1 MAQTY
6 PSCLSPERMHSHLLF
21 LADLPIQMDFTSP
34 KQSMPLQA
42 FGVRNGTYLPSPN
55 ENVFAIPCV
64 HWNPRYEFGWDELH
78 LAREPQEIQEPG
90 PPPVL

>member
-6 PSCLSPERMHSHLLF
+6 PSCLSPERIHSHLLF

-42 FGVRNGTYLPSPN
+42 FGGNGTYLP
-55 ENVFAIPCV
+55 ENVFAIPCI
-64 HWNPRYEFGWDELH
+64 HWNPRYESGWDELH
-78 LAREPQEIQEPG
+78 LAREPQETSM
-90 PPPVL
+90 L